1 MKKIIFL
8 LALTLVIPFQ
18 LNAQQLSDSGHDTHG
33 ARGAKGKGK
42 QPVAPQVC
50 YAPGYGPQSVNQ
62 SNSQFSGL
70 GQIYGPPAP
79 TPVPVPTPPVPLETP
94 TPPGPVV
101 TATPT
106 PPANTPTPVRVPT
119 PVITSTPSA
128 PLPGNTTSSWADFR
142 RAESSSYQA
151 PSPTPSPTIILIP
164 TPTPPPPTENSSP

>member
-1 MKKIIFL
+1 MKKIILF
-8 LALTLVIPFQ
+8 LALTLVIPLQ
-18 LNAQQLSDSGHDTHG
+18 LNAQQLSDSGHDTSG
-33 ARGAKGKGK
+33 ARVAKGKAK
-42 QPVAPQVC
+42 QQAGQVC

-62 SNSQFSGL
+62 ASSQFSGL

-79 TPVPVPTPPVPLETP
+79 TPVPVPTPPGPLETP

-119 PVITSTPSA
+119 PVRTSTPSA
-128 PLPGNTTSSWADFR
+128 PLPGNVIPSWADFR
-142 RAESSSYQA
+142 RAESSSYQS
-151 PSPTPSPTIILIP
+151 PSPTPSPTVILIP